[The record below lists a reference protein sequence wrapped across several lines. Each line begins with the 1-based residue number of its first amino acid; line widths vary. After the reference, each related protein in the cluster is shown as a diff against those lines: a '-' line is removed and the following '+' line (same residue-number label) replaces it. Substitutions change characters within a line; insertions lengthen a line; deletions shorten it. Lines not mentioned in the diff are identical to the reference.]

1 MTTHTTLDIGIA
13 LLVFIP
19 LTLFLGARIGEGV
32 PFLLA
37 IIAAAFMAFVV
48 PRVPGSPIA
57 CLDRHPA
64 AGNPCAGHMDWIWAL
79 NILTP
84 LGVAIVVGEV
94 RDHRRWGRR

>member
-1 MTTHTTLDIGIA
+1 MTTRITLDIGIA

-37 IIAAAFMAFVV
+37 IVIAAIMAFVV

-64 AGNPCAGHMDWIWAL
+64 AGNPCAGHMTWIWVL
-79 NILTP
+79 NIAAP
-84 LGVAIVVGEV
+84 LGIAAVAGEV
-94 RDHRRWGRR
+94 RDHRRRGRR